1 LYTLRE
7 NSLDR
12 KMPAPAPGNS
22 NGQSRSTGAPQ
33 KLHSNIAALR
43 EDREAAERARTV
55 GERIADAVTAFAGS
69 MYSVGF
75 HLLLYGGWLTYNSGF
90 LPVEPFDPFPF
101 VMLAMMASVEAIFLT
116 TFVLISQN
124 RNAAIEERRED
135 LGLQVSL
142 LTEHEITRL
151 AQLVDLM
158 ASRLGVDEKEKPEL
172 ADIKQEVAPVSVLR
186 SLDEADGSDCELDQ
200 TGEPR
205 VNNAH
210 PEQEQPDGMPVRAS
224 PRDAEVS

>member
-1 LYTLRE
+1 MASSKQDPDATDSADSSE
-7 NSLDR
+7 VGGT
-12 KMPAPAPGNS
+12 A
-22 NGQSRSTGAPQ
+22 
-33 KLHSNIAALR
+33 KLQTNIAALR
-43 EDREAAERARTV
+43 EDREAADRNRTI

-75 HLLLYGGWLTYNSGF
+75 HVLLYGGWLIYNSGV

-124 RNAAIEERRED
+124 RNAAIAERRED

-158 ASRLGVDEKEKPEL
+158 ATRLGVEGSEKPEL
-172 ADIKQEVAPVSVLR
+172 DEIKEEVAPVAVLR
-186 SLDEADGSDCELDQ
+186 SIDAADKDD
-200 TGEPR
+200 
-205 VNNAH
+205 
-210 PEQEQPDGMPVRAS
+210 PD
-224 PRDAEVS
+224 